1 MHPYWYACRTYVI
14 TLPPPNAKNAFAFSK
29 LAVCIAFLFASAGN
43 VAYAD
48 TSITIKDNSPID
60 SAEELQEFNQQLSA
74 TDQNKVVI
82 VENSTAIVFRPD
94 MDKVEGTGNLTFEIN
109 STDPENNGGT
119 IIRGL
124 ENAEN
129 LVSFEGFD
137 NLIFNGKEENKV
149 STIIADNGGIAFGS
163 EEKALQNLT
172 FNKTVLDAWK
182 SSFTA
187 DVYAQNLSMS
197 ETLQASKSDWTIHS
211 VEGNGTRDFQNGIH
225 ALNGHNVTVNGG
237 TVSVGTIGEGPHS
250 ILVNGQST
258 VSLGETTA
266 LDSFVTEGGIN
277 VAGAGKV
284 TIGTSGQ
291 LDENGNPVSTIGGSV
306 YVGKDGTFNWL
317 SGSVTVDGNVRGD
330 GGFVGFGNQTNG
342 TKLEKLVVNGT
353 DPNLEDV
360 YPNGIHLTGGSYIAA
375 KDFELKGAYNIQ
387 NSGDKTNVLQ
397 GENATFTA
405 YDGQIALS
413 IQNGSLTIQET
424 GSLTIN
430 GTAKNAVNLNGGT
443 LTATGK
449 DISINGSV
457 GMTNNSSLTLGDK
470 NTDTLNIV
478 ANADQESATM
488 LGVGG
493 GSVTLTGGT
502 VKISAGENYDDT
514 HTALSVGGAGTI
526 VTVNAGSLDVD
537 GRVILNG
544 NTKTTLNASQQDLTV
559 TGYVNNSGNLTLRS
573 ENGTVKID
581 TPESATYHYYTGLRS
596 SGTTEVTAKNFT
608 VNGRLEVTAGTT
620 TVTATESH
628 FNAKDRAISLSGGA
642 ELTFK
647 DAQDA
652 NQIITVGASGL
663 LASGTATKM
672 TVEAG
677 SFVSDGVV
685 QANGANL
692 SLGDDSHRLKNVTFQ
707 LGGTGAALRSN
718 GGTVNVYGETINLL
732 NEGGVALDA
741 FTYQREG
748 ESDQGNLTLNASSAL
763 NIRGDIIAGKDSG
776 FLDEASVREN
786 STVKLQSSGTTTIIG
801 NLRTYNDDEYLT
813 GNSLENENPGTVE
826 KGETKNVIELALNGE
841 GSFLQGNVVDEG
853 ASAQDGT
860 GTALTITD
868 GARWTNTADS
878 TVTNLTVDGGVVDAT
893 GGNITAE
900 VFDGEADV
908 ILKGEVGEDGSI
920 ETTSF
925 TVKDA
930 DAESYVDVHY
940 KGITSD
946 DVVGQTLD
954 GVDGVAA
961 TSHVD
966 GGDLYD
972 DWVQVTDAEGKV
984 VSTSYEVSEKLESF
998 RGITAASLVQWRD
1011 QVNHLTKRLGDVRSQ
1026 SGDIGAWA
1034 RVYGGEYKWGEAAR
1048 VDMQTTTVQVGG
1060 DARLGDW
1067 IVGGAFSYSDSSS
1080 DLDRGSADGELFGLA
1095 VYGSKLFENGVYLDL
1110 VARYGHIKN
1119 DISVENMDVE
1129 TKSNAFGLS
1138 AEVGHQFRFLEAA
1151 YVEPQFEVSYG
1162 FVEGDTSK
1170 ASNGVKIDQDDY
1182 QNLIT
1187 RIGVRSGFDFPKE
1200 AGTIYAHVSYSYD
1213 FLGDADAKAMKS
1225 SSVPVSLDEDL
1236 GGGWVTY
1243 GIGGQF
1249 RLGKS
1254 SYAFGELE
1262 RSTGGDVENPWA
1274 FNVGYRYLF

>member
-1 MHPYWYACRTYVI
+1 MI
-14 TLPPPNAKNAFAFSK
+14 TLPPPPLDKNAFTLSK
-29 LAVCIAFLFASAGN
+29 LAVCVAFLFASAGN
-43 VAYAD
+43 VAYAE
-48 TSITIKDNSPID
+48 TSIVISDNSPID
-60 SAEELQEFNQQLSA
+60 SAQELQEFNQQLNA
-74 TDQNKVVI
+74 TDTDKVVT
-82 VENSTAIVFRPD
+82 VENSNAILFKSG
-94 MDKVEGTGNLTFEIN
+94 MNKVEGTGNLTFEIN
-109 STDPENNGGT
+109 STSSENGKAL
-119 IIRGL
+119 IRTFEDTGD
-124 ENAEN
+124 

-137 NLIFNGKEENKV
+137 SLTFNGNQGNNV
-149 STIIADNGGIAFGS
+149 FTIIVDNGGIAFGS
-163 EEKALQNLT
+163 SENPLQNLT
-172 FNKTVLDAWK
+172 FNKTVLATWK

-211 VEGNGTRDFQNGIH
+211 VKGNGTRDFQNGIH
-225 ALNGHNVTVNGG
+225 ALNGHNVTVEGGALTIGVINGG
-237 TVSVGTIGEGPHS
+237 ANS
-250 ILVNGQST
+250 IQVNGSSS
-258 VSLGETTA
+258 VSLGKNTP
-266 LDSFVTEGGIN
+266 LDSLTTDGGIN
-277 VAGAGKV
+277 IQGAGTV
-284 TIGTSGQ
+284 TIGVSGE
-291 LDENGNPVSTIGGSV
+291 LDGDGNPVSTIGGSV
-306 YVGKDGTFNWL
+306 YVGEDGSFKWL
-317 SGSVTVDGNVRGD
+317 SGSVTVDGNVRTKN
-330 GGFVGFGNQTNG
+330 GFVGFGNEVTE
-342 TKLEKLVVNGT
+342 LEKLVINGLKPDPAVTT
-353 DPNLEDV
+353 D
-360 YPNGIHLTGGSYIAA
+360 YPNGILLTGGSYIAA
-375 KDFELKGAYNIQ
+375 KDFELNGAYNIQ
-387 NSGDKTNVLQ
+387 NSGDKNNVLR
-397 GENATFTA
+397 GENATFSA
-405 YDGQIALS
+405 YDGQVALG
-413 IQNGSLTIQET
+413 ILNGSLTVEES
-424 GSLTIN
+424 GELTIN
-430 GTAKNAVNLNGGT
+430 GVAENAVNLNGGH
-443 LTATGK
+443 LTASGK
-449 DISINGSV
+449 AITVNGSV
-457 GMTNNSSLTLGDK
+457 GMANNSSLILGDE
-470 NTDTLNIV
+470 NTETLNIV
-478 ANADQESATM
+478 ANAKQESATM
-488 LGVGG
+488 LSVGG
-493 GSVTLTGGT
+493 GSATLTGGT
-502 VKISAGENYDDT
+502 VKISAGEKYDDS
-514 HTALSVGGAGTI
+514 HTALSVSGTGTEVNVDAGALE
-526 VTVNAGSLDVD
+526 VE
-537 GRVILNG
+537 GRVKLSSD
-544 NTKTTLNASQQDLTV
+544 TKTFLGASEKDLTV
-559 TGYVNNSGNLTLRS
+559 TGYVNNSGTLTLKA
-573 ENGTVKID
+573 ENGKVEIA
-581 TPESATYHYYTGLRS
+581 TPETATYHYYTGLRS
-596 SGTTEVTAKNFT
+596 SGTTEVTAENFT
-608 VNGRLEVTAGTT
+608 VNGRLEVTGGTT

-628 FNAKDRAISLSGGA
+628 FNASDRSIALSGGA
-642 ELTFK
+642 QLTFK
-647 DAQDA
+647 KAEGSGQVV
-652 NQIITVGASGL
+652 TVGSSGL
-663 LASGTATKM
+663 LASGTGTKM

-748 ESDQGNLTLNASSAL
+748 ESDQGNLTLNASSVL

-776 FLDEASVREN
+776 FLDETSVREN

-841 GSFLQGNVVDEG
+841 GSFLRGNVVDEG

-860 GTALTITD
+860 GTTLTITD

-961 TSHVD
+961 TSHVA

-1080 DLDRGSADGELFGLA
+1080 DLERGSADGELFSLA
-1095 VYGSKLFENGVYLDL
+1095 VYGSKMFDNGAYLDL

-1119 DISVENMDVE
+1119 DIAVENMDVD

-1138 AEVGHQFRFLEAA
+1138 AEVGHQFRFLKAA

-1162 FVEGDTSK
+1162 FVESDTVK
-1170 ASNGVKIDQDDY
+1170 ASNGVKIEQDDY

-1187 RIGVRSGFDFPKE
+1187 RIGVRSGFEFPKE

-1213 FLGDADAKAMKS
+1213 FLGDADAKAMKGS
-1225 SSVPVSLDEDL
+1225 ALPVNLDEDL

-1243 GIGGQF
+1243 GIGSQF

-1254 SYAFGELE
+1254 SYAYGELE
-1262 RSTGGDVENPWA
+1262 RSTGGDVENPWT

>member
-1 MHPYWYACRTYVI
+1 MSMNLSYACASQKLNARDIGNNPT
-14 TLPPPNAKNAFAFSK
+14 PPPLDKNVFTLSK
-29 LAVCIAFLFASAGN
+29 LAVCVAFLFASAGN
-43 VAYAD
+43 VAYAE
-48 TSITIKDNSPID
+48 TSIVISDNSPID
-60 SAEELQEFNQQLSA
+60 SAQELQEFNQQLNA
-74 TDQNKVVI
+74 TDTDKVVT
-82 VENSTAIVFRPD
+82 VENSNAILFKSG
-94 MDKVEGTGNLTFEIN
+94 MNKVEGTGNLTFEIN
-109 STDPENNGGT
+109 STSSENGKAF
-119 IIRGL
+119 IRTF
-124 ENAEN
+124 ENTGD

-137 NLIFNGKEENKV
+137 SLTFNGNQGNNV
-149 STIIADNGGIAFGS
+149 FTIIVDNGGIAFGS
-163 EEKALQNLT
+163 SEKSLQNLT
-172 FNKTVLDAWK
+172 FNKTVLDAWQ

-266 LDSFVTEGGIN
+266 LDSFVTDGGIN

-284 TIGTSGQ
+284 TI
-291 LDENGNPVSTIGGSV
+291 GNPVSTIGGSV

-317 SGSVTVDGNVRGD
+317 SGSVTVNGNVRGD
-330 GGFVGFGNQTNG
+330 GGFVGFGNQTIG

-353 DPNLEDV
+353 DPNSEDV

-405 YDGQIALS
+405 YDGQIALG
-413 IQNGSLTIQET
+413 IQKGSLTIKET

-663 LASGTATKM
+663 LASGTETKM

-677 SFVSDGVV
+677 SFVSDGIV
-685 QANGANL
+685 QANGATL

-707 LGGTGAALRSN
+707 RKGEGAILRSN
-718 GGTVNVYGETINLL
+718 GGNVNVYGETINLL

-763 NIRGDIIAGKDSG
+763 NIRGDIIAGKDSS

-826 KGETKNVIELALNGE
+826 KGETKNVIELALIGE
-841 GSFLQGNVVDEG
+841 GSFLRGNVVDEG

-940 KGITSD
+940 EGITSD

-1048 VDMQTTTVQVGG
+1048 VDMQTTTVQIGG

-1170 ASNGVKIDQDDY
+1170 ASNGVKINQDDY

-1213 FLGDADAKAMKS
+1213 FLGDADAKAMKG

>member
-74 TDQNKVVI
+74 TDQNKVVT

-137 NLIFNGKEENKV
+137 NLIFNGKEVNKV

-211 VEGNGTRDFQNGIH
+211 VEGNDTRDFQNGIH

-237 TVSVGTIGEGPHS
+237 TVTVGTIGEGPHS

-291 LDENGNPVSTIGGSV
+291 LDEDGNPVSTIGGSV

-317 SGSVTVDGNVRGD
+317 SGSVTVNGNVRGD

-375 KDFELKGAYNIQ
+375 QDFELKGAYNIQ

-405 YDGQIALS
+405 YDGQIALG
-413 IQNGSLTIQET
+413 IQNGSLTIHET

-430 GTAKNAVNLNGGT
+430 GTAKNAVNLNDGT

-457 GMTNNSSLTLGDK
+457 GMSNNSSLTLGDE

-502 VKISAGENYDDT
+502 VKISAGEKYDDS
-514 HTALSVGGAGTI
+514 HTALSVSGTGTEVNVDAGALE
-526 VTVNAGSLDVD
+526 VE
-537 GRVILNG
+537 GRVILSS
-544 NTKTTLNASQQDLTV
+544 NTETFLGASEKDLTV
-559 TGYVNNSGNLTLRS
+559 TGYVNNSGTLTLKA
-573 ENGTVKID
+573 ENGKVEIS
-581 TPESATYHYYTGLRS
+581 TPETATYHYYTGLRS
-596 SGTTEVTAKNFT
+596 SGTTEITAENFT
-608 VNGRLEVTAGTT
+608 VNGRLEVTGGTT

-628 FNAKDRAISLSGGA
+628 FNASDRSIALSGGA
-642 ELTFK
+642 QLTFK
-647 DAQDA
+647 KAEGSDQVV
-652 NQIITVGASGL
+652 TVGSSGL
-663 LASGTATKM
+663 LASGTGTKM

-685 QANGANL
+685 QANGATL

-718 GGTVNVYGETINLL
+718 VGNVNVYGETINLL

-763 NIRGDIIAGKDSG
+763 NIRGDIIAGKDSS

-786 STVKLQSSGTTTIIG
+786 STVKLQSNGTTTIIG

-841 GSFLQGNVVDEG
+841 GSFLRGNVVDEG

-900 VFDGEADV
+900 VFDGEADAV
-908 ILKGEVGEDGSI
+908 LKGKVGEDGSI

-940 KGITSD
+940 EGITSD

-1011 QVNHLTKRLGDVRSQ
+1011 QVNHLTKRLGDVRAQ

-1034 RVYGGEYKWGEAAR
+1034 RVYGGEYRWGEANR

-1060 DARLGDW
+1060 DARVGDW

-1095 VYGSKLFENGVYLDL
+1095 VYGSKLFENGAYLDL

-1213 FLGDADAKAMKS
+1213 FLGDADAKAMKG

>member
-1 MHPYWYACRTYVI
+1 MQNVRNNPT
-14 TLPPPNAKNAFAFSK
+14 PPLNAKNAFAFSK

-137 NLIFNGKEENKV
+137 SLIFNGKEENKV

-163 EEKALQNLT
+163 EEKALQNLE
-172 FNKTVLDAWK
+172 FNKTNIAAWEGNT
-182 SSFTA
+182 FTA
-187 DVYAQNLSMS
+187 DIYAQNLSMS
-197 ETLQASKSDWTIHS
+197 ETLQASKGDYEIYS
-211 VEGNGTRDFQNGIH
+211 VDGNGARNFKDGIH

-237 TVSVGTIGEGPHS
+237 TVTVGTIGEGPHS

-277 VAGAGKV
+277 VVGAGKV

-342 TKLEKLVVNGT
+342 TELEKLVVNGT
-353 DPNLEDV
+353 DPNSEDV

-405 YDGQIALS
+405 YDGQTALG

-457 GMTNNSSLTLGDK
+457 GMANNSSLMLGDE

-544 NTKTTLNASQQDLTV
+544 NTETTLNASQQDLTV

-677 SFVSDGVV
+677 SFVSDGIV
-685 QANGANL
+685 QANGATL

-707 LGGTGAALRSN
+707 RKGEGAILRSN
-718 GGTVNVYGETINLL
+718 GGNVNVYGETINLL

-741 FTYQREG
+741 FTYQRDG

-776 FLDEASVREN
+776 FLDEEYVRQN

-801 NLRTYNDDEYLT
+801 NIRTYNDDHYLV
-813 GNSLENENPGTVE
+813 GNSPGNAEPSSDSLKNED
-826 KGETKNVIELALNGE
+826 TKNVIELSFAGE
-841 GSFLQGNVVDEG
+841 DSFLEGNVIDEG
-853 ASAQDGT
+853 ASAQDKT
-860 GTALTITD
+860 GTTLTITD
-868 GARWTNTADS
+868 GARWVNTADS
-878 TVTNLTVDGGVVDAT
+878 TVTNLKVDGGVIDAT
-893 GGNITAE
+893 GGSVTAE
-900 VFDGEADV
+900 VFDGKADV
-908 ILKGEVGEDGSI
+908 ILYGEVGDDGSI

-925 TVKDA
+925 NAGEAIDG
-930 DAESYVDVHY
+930 SYVNALLDGNV
-940 KGITSD
+940 TSD
-946 DVVGQTLD
+946 DTVGRKIRA
-954 GVDGVAA
+954 VDGVAS
-961 TSHVD
+961 TLTVR
-966 GGDLYD
+966 GGDLYSD
-972 DWVQVTDAEGKV
+972 YTQVTNAEGDV
-984 VSTSYEVSEKLESF
+984 VSTSYEVSDKLESF

-1011 QVNHLTKRLGDVRSQ
+1011 QVNHLTKRLGDVRAQ

-1034 RVYGGEYKWGEAAR
+1034 RVYGGEYRWGEANR

-1060 DARLGDW
+1060 DARVGDW

-1095 VYGSKLFENGVYLDL
+1095 VYGSKLFENGAYLDL

-1119 DISVENMDVE
+1119 DISVENMDIE

-1213 FLGDADAKAMKS
+1213 FLGDADAKAMKG